1 VSRKLAASAF
11 VVATLLAA
19 PAVAAPL
26 PAPICQNAAF
36 SGAHDTQITGSV
48 TCTQLTEFFA
58 YILVSDAEHGHVVLE
73 SQTGNF
79 VYTPNA
85 GYSGPDSF
93 TFTAIDRHEVR
104 GNVATASLTVVG
116 ETTPP
121 PPPPPPT
128 TQPSPQGCPLDVLR
142 LVDVRASRGHVVLAG
157 ETSAQ
162 HAGRNVTLQ
171 FVDKFVASAK
181 VGPDGTFR
189 TTVPLPPADIRAT
202 ARARYR
208 AVLGGLRSPSLKLA
222 RRMNLTTLASRG
234 GKVTI
239 GGRVAK
245 PLADPIAT
253 VTLREYTN
261 CRGHEHKVVKRNVK
275 VDSDGRFEVT
285 IPAPANADRA
295 YYRALTK
302 VRKNRDNPKTY
313 PTFTLLRGVS
323 LAR

>member
-1 VSRKLAASAF
+1 MIRKLAATAF
-11 VVATLLAA
+11 ALTLLAA

-26 PAPICQNAAF
+26 PAPICQDAAF
-36 SGAHDTQITGSV
+36 SGTHDQQISGSV

-58 YILVSDAEHGHVVLE
+58 YILESDAAHGHVVLE
-73 SQTGNF
+73 GQTGNF

-85 GYSGPDSF
+85 GYAGPDSF
-93 TFTAIDRHEVR
+93 TFTAIDRHEQR
-104 GNVATASLTVVG
+104 GNVATVSLTVVG
-116 ETTPP
+116 EAPPPP

-128 TQPSPQGCPLDVLR
+128 QLPSPQGCPLNVLR
-142 LVDVRASRGHVVLAG
+142 LVDVRASHGHVVLAG

-162 HAGRNVTLQ
+162 HAGRDVTLE
-171 FVDKFVASAK
+171 FVGKFVAKAK

-189 TTVPLPPADIRAT
+189 TTVPLPPADIRNT

-208 AVLGGLRSPSLKLA
+208 AELDKLRSPSLKLA
-222 RRMNLTTLASRG
+222 RRMDFTTLTSRG

-261 CRGHEHKVVKRNVK
+261 CRGNEHKIVKRNVK
-275 VDSDGRFEVT
+275 VDADGRFEVT

-302 VRKNRDNPKTY
+302 VRKKRDNPKTY

-323 LAR
+323 LVG